1 MANKFQE
8 LLALLGKNK
17 QVQGQTLVPM
27 GEFPSIRGQSQM
39 PIDENPLYLSMRGQ
53 APIHVSMRGK
63 QPTHVSMR
71 GMKPPAEMDKNL
83 LPPALMPIGEYPSMR
98 GGKAP
103 VPEMQDPRLDR
114 LNKVLPNLP
123 FLNTNATARN
133 AGVQT
138 LQQAQWQQQHPLLA
152 GIKQGAKKAK
162 HYLLDPVYNTPT
174 GDATI
179 DATDPRKLTDS
190 RLGRFAVNAITG
202 LAQQYQNP
210 DNPLAGAFGA
220 YSAGA
225 KMREN
230 DLKEYQGRL
239 GKKAIFDEYAN
250 WGYKPNPMLSEKQQ
264 AEGFKL
270 FVENERNR
278 LGNELLAEP
287 NTTAR
292 IRKEMT
298 PPQQVKVD
306 PVTGE
311 KTYTGKLTNPYAIIA
326 DPKVYGGKIQ
336 RRKQQQHQQMLEKQA
351 QERITNTEKN
361 RDEKGRFKAM
371 TVAEKARH
379 DKAMEANA
387 YYKAHK
393 PSASK
398 GSGKKASGGKTSTGK
413 TEKPATELS
422 LLAEKSKQQKLVKTS
437 SLTRAEKETYLA
449 QINKAYK
456 DGIAKLSPKKA
467 TPKATPKQEE
477 AKKAL
482 LSAPNPKIKSKEG
495 KAFIELLGGAGL

>member
-1 MANKFQE
+1 M
-8 LLALLGKNK
+8 
-17 QVQGQTLVPM
+17 PM
-27 GEFPSIRGQSQM
+27 GDFPSMRGQSQM

-53 APIHVSMRGK
+53 APIHVSMRAK

-71 GMKPPAEMDKNL
+71 GIKPPAEMDKNL

-103 VPEMQDPRLDR
+103 VPEMQDPRLDG

-123 FLNTNATARN
+123 PLNTNATARN
-133 AGVQT
+133 AGIQT

-174 GDATI
+174 GDASI
-179 DATDPRKLTDS
+179 DATDPNKFTDS
-190 RLGRFAVNAITG
+190 RLGRYG
-202 LAQQYQNP
+202 SLAL
-210 DNPLAGAFGA
+210 LAGAGLATGNPALGA
-220 YSAGA
+220 LAGA
-225 KMREN
+225 KMVGGMREN
-230 DLKEYQGRL
+230 DLAEYQGRL

-292 IRKEMT
+292 IRKEMA
-298 PPQQVKVD
+298 PPQEVKVD
-306 PVTGE
+306 PVTGK
-311 KTYTGKLTNPYAIIA
+311 KTYTAGIRQPNPYAIMP
-326 DPKVYGGKIQ
+326 DPRVYGGKVQ
-336 RRKQQQHQQMLEKQA
+336 RFQQQQHQQMLEKQA
-351 QERITNTEKN
+351 QERIANTKKN
-361 RDEKGRFKAM
+361 RDEQGRFKAM
-371 TVAEKARH
+371 TVAEKERH

-387 YYKAHK
+387 YYNAHK

-413 TEKPATELS
+413 TEKPITELS
-422 LLAEKSKQQKLVKTS
+422 LLSEKSKQEKLVKTS
-437 SLTRAEKETYLA
+437 SLTQAEKEAYLA

-467 TPKATPKQEE
+467 TPKQEE

-482 LSAPNPKIKSKEG
+482 LPAPNPKIKSKEG
-495 KAFIELLGGAGL
+495 KAFVELLGGAGL

>member
-1 MANKFQE
+1 MANKFQAFQA

-17 QVQGQTLVPM
+17 QVQGQAPVPM
-27 GEFPSIRGQSQM
+27 
-39 PIDENPLYLSMRGQ
+39 
-53 APIHVSMRGK
+53 
-63 QPTHVSMR
+63 
-71 GMKPPAEMDKNL
+71 
-83 LPPALMPIGEYPSMR
+83 GEYPSMR
-98 GGKAP
+98 GQSQMPMGENPSMRGQSP
-103 VPEMQDPRLDR
+103 VASPYQGLAQMLPPLD
-114 LNKVLPNLP
+114 
-123 FLNTNATARN
+123 TNATARN

-138 LQQAQWQQQHPLLA
+138 LQQGMNQQQHPLLA

-230 DLKEYQGRL
+230 DLAEYQGRL

-264 AEGFKL
+264 AEGFKV

-292 IRKEMT
+292 IRKEMA
-298 PPQQVKVD
+298 PPQEVKVD
-306 PVTGE
+306 PVTGK
-311 KTYTGKLTNPYAIIA
+311 KTYTAGVRQPNPYAIMP
-326 DPKVYGGKIQ
+326 DPRVYAGKVQ
-336 RRKQQQHQQMLEKQA
+336 RFQQQQHQQVLEKQA
-351 QERITNTEKN
+351 QERIANTKKN
-361 RDEKGRFKAM
+361 RDEQGRFKAM
-371 TVAEKARH
+371 TVAEKVRH

-387 YYKAHK
+387 YYNAHK

-422 LLAEKSKQQKLVKTS
+422 LLAEKSKQEKLVKTS
-437 SLTRAEKETYLA
+437 SLTQAEKETYLA

-467 TPKATPKQEE
+467 TPKQEE

-482 LSAPNPKIKSKEG
+482 LPAPNPKIKSKEG
-495 KAFIELLGGAGL
+495 KAFVELLGGAGL

>member
-1 MANKFQE
+1 MANKFQAFQA

-17 QVQGQTLVPM
+17 QVQGQAPVPM
-27 GEFPSIRGQSQM
+27 GDFPSMRGQSQM
-39 PIDENPLYLSMRGQ
+39 PIGENPSMRGQ
-53 APIHVSMRGK
+53 APVASPYQGLAQM
-63 QPTHVSMR
+63 
-71 GMKPPAEMDKNL
+71 
-83 LPPALMPIGEYPSMR
+83 LPP
-98 GGKAP
+98 
-103 VPEMQDPRLDR
+103 
-114 LNKVLPNLP
+114 
-123 FLNTNATARN
+123 LNTNATARN

-138 LQQAQWQQQHPLLA
+138 LQQGMNQQQHPLLA

-162 HYLLDPVYNTPT
+162 HYLLDPVYNPPT
-174 GDATI
+174 GNATI

-210 DNPLAGAFGA
+210 NNPLAGAFGA

-239 GKKAIFDEYAN
+239 GKKATLDEYAN

-264 AEGFKL
+264 AEGFKV

-278 LGNELLAEP
+278 VSNELIAEP
-287 NTTAR
+287 DTTAR

-306 PVTGE
+306 PVTGK
-311 KTYTGKLTNPYAIIA
+311 KTYTAGVRQTNPYAIMP
-326 DPKVYGGKIQ
+326 DPRVYAGKVQ
-336 RRKQQQHQQMLEKQA
+336 RFQQQQHQQVLEKQA
-351 QERITNTEKN
+351 QERIANTEKN
-361 RDEKGRFKAM
+361 RDEQGRFKAM
-371 TVAEKARH
+371 TVAEKERH

-387 YYKAHK
+387 HYKAHK
-393 PSASK
+393 PSARK
-398 GSGKKASGGKTSTGK
+398 GSGKKTSGGKTSTGK
-413 TEKPATELS
+413 TEKPITELS
-422 LLAEKSKQQKLVKTS
+422 LLSEKSKQEKLVKTS
-437 SLTRAEKETYLA
+437 SLTKAEKETYLA

-467 TPKATPKQEE
+467 TPKATPKQKE

-482 LSAPNPKIKSKEG
+482 LRTPQGGYKTSAGNLPAINLTFG
-495 KAFIELLGGAGL
+495 R